1 MKRLVLSL
9 ALVCAATLT
18 GCSKLVSLN
27 SFVNDEHA
35 VMDTSLLGM
44 WADED
49 GKDTYLVRQDGT
61 GYRIRYLRE
70 SSEPYEFKA
79 RLMVTD
85 DVKILDLCSAKD
97 DDFQLAIHVPVRLWT
112 EGDTLRIAVL
122 ESDWIVEQAGKQLA
136 IAPADKRT
144 LITAPGEAVRMFLTK
159 VGADPKAYN
168 EQGILRRLK

>member
-27 SFVNDEHA
+27 PIVNDDHA
-35 VMDTSLLGM
+35 VMDTSLLGT

-61 GYRIRYLRE
+61 GYRIRYLSE
-70 SSEPYEFKA
+70 SSETYEFKA
-79 RLMVTD
+79 HLTVTG

-97 DDFQLAIHVPVRLWT
+97 DDFQLAIHVALRLWT
-112 EGDTLRIAVL
+112 EGDTLRIALL
-122 ESDWIVEQAGKQLA
+122 ESDWLVGQARQQLPT
-136 IAPADKRT
+136 APAGKRT
-144 LITAPGEAVRMFLTK
+144 LITAPGEAVRIFLTK
-159 VGADPKAYN
+159 VGANPKAYS
-168 EQGILRRLK
+168 EPGILHRLK